1 MPEQPVRRIVKSAIL
16 RARWPEIE
24 ASLALGQCLRD
35 IWPAWNQEL
44 GISYRQFTR
53 VLGAYVSTPRSAV
66 RTAPPKVGKN
76 KLPAPPPK
84 GTFDPLRNLREHEN
98 RPKGFDYKGTRSS
111 DELI

>member
-1 MPEQPVRRIVKSAIL
+1 MAEQPERRIVKSAIL

-24 ASLALGQCLRD
+24 AALALGHCLRD

-53 VLGAYVSTPRSAV
+53 VLSGYVSAPPPAI
-66 RTAPPKVGKN
+66 RTAPPKVGKS
-76 KLPAPPPK
+76 KLPVPPK

-98 RPKGFDYKGTRSS
+98 RPKGFEYKGTRSS
-111 DELI
+111 EELI